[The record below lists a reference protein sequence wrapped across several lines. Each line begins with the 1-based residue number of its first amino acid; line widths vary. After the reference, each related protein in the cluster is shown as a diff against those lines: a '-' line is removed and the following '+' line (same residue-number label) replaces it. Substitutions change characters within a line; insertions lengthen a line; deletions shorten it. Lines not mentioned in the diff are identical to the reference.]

1 VVSGRAETVFSG
13 TVLRGKAVA
22 AAAPRRG
29 RPPGTS
35 RRELE
40 LIALRLFTD
49 QGFDDTTI
57 EQISAQAGVSKR
69 TFFRYFSSKASVL
82 WSEFDTEVGTIR
94 AALAGVP
101 AQVPMMDAIRS
112 AVVTANHYGPQ
123 DVPELRM
130 RMNLIGS
137 VPALQSSAAVHY
149 DAWERAIS
157 DFVALRIGQ
166 PADSLYPLAVGRATL
181 AACRAAYDRWSA
193 RADADLTFYLD
204 ATLAALAAGFE
215 PAVLRASAQELNDHV
230 AGDHGRPAG

>member
-1 VVSGRAETVFSG
+1 
-13 TVLRGKAVA
+13 VLTGDAHDPA
-22 AAAPRRG
+22 GARRG

-57 EQISAQAGVSKR
+57 EQIAAEAGVSKR

-82 WSEFDTEVGTIR
+82 WSEFDHEVATIR
-94 AALAGVP
+94 AALAQVP
-101 AQVPMMDAIRS
+101 AEVPMMDAIRR
-112 AVVTANHYGPQ
+112 AVVSSNHYGLP
-123 DVPELRM
+123 DVPELRL
-130 RMNLIGS
+130 RMNLIGT
-137 VPALQSSAAVHY
+137 VPALESSAAVHY
-149 DAWERAIS
+149 GAWEQAIS
-157 DFVALRIGQ
+157 DFAATRIGQ

-204 ATLAALAAGFE
+204 AALAALAAGFE
-215 PAVLRASAQELNDHV
+215 PAVIRASAQSLAEPAV
-230 AGDHGRPAG
+230 GRSAS

>member
-1 VVSGRAETVFSG
+1 
-13 TVLRGKAVA
+13 VLLSSPA
-22 AAAPRRG
+22 AAAVSPRRG

-40 LIALRLFTD
+40 LIALRLFTE
-49 QGFDDTTI
+49 QGFDNTTI
-57 EQISAQAGVSKR
+57 DQISAEAGVSKR

-82 WSEFDTEVGTIR
+82 WSEFDNEVGTIR
-94 AALAGVP
+94 AALADVP
-101 AQVPMMDAIRS
+101 DQVPMMDAIRL
-112 AVVTANHYGPQ
+112 AVVAANHYRAQ

-157 DFVALRIGQ
+157 QFAASRIGQ
-166 PADSLYPLAVGRATL
+166 PPDSLYPLAVGRTTL

-204 ATLAALAAGFE
+204 AALAALAAGFE
-215 PAVLRASAQELNDHV
+215 PAAIRTSVQALNEHISQNRQ
-230 AGDHGRPAG
+230 RPALR